1 MRTAIY
7 LAVIAVLIGCAAF
20 FASSETAFWS
30 ISRVKMRQMLKKDKK
45 KAEPVAKLKSK
56 PDNLLTLLLIGNNFV
71 NALASALATSIAIE
85 IAGSKGP
92 AAATLILTL
101 LMLAFG
107 EILPKTLA
115 SYTPEQT
122 AQRSALPLMFLCFV
136 FRPLI
141 AVFNVITSLV
151 VKLFSALQKKKDDAP
166 SITEDELKTLI
177 DVGNEEGTLET
188 GEKDMLFKIFEF
200 ADLRVRDIQ
209 KHRSL
214 VKYISEDSD
223 YKTTVKAFTD
233 SGFSRLPVYKD
244 DVETITG
251 LVHYK
256 DVLFFK
262 GARDSFTAGRIKR
275 KVLYIPE
282 TIPVVALLQRFR
294 TENQNFA
301 VVVGELGSNT
311 GIVTM
316 DDVLKAVFGRVTDE
330 YNTKTVPAEERIRI
344 TGNSEFLI
352 PGDMLITD
360 VNSIFRQNF
369 ESEDFDTIGGWLLE
383 QFGSLPE
390 TGEKLKKGN
399 LTFTV
404 EDQAARRIQTIR
416 LKFDSSNAFAARL
429 FASRKP
435 KTAL

>member
-1 MRTAIY
+1 MKTALY
-7 LAVIAVLIGCAAF
+7 LIVILFLILCSAF
-20 FASSETAFWS
+20 FSSSETAFWS
-30 ISRVKMRQMLKKDKK
+30 ISRVKLRQMLKKDKK

-56 PDNLLTLLLIGNNFV
+56 QGNLLTLLLIGNNFV
-71 NALASALATSIAIE
+71 NSLASALATSIAIE
-85 IAGSKGP
+85 IAGASGP
-92 AAATLILTL
+92 AVATLVLTI

-115 SYTPEQT
+115 AYTPEQT
-122 AQRSALPLMFLCFV
+122 AQRSALPLTFLCFIL
-136 FRPLI
+136 RPLI
-141 AVFNVITSLV
+141 AFFNVISTLIVKFFSL
-151 VKLFSALQKKKDDAP
+151 FQKNDAP
-166 SITEDELKTLI
+166 AITEEELRTLI
-177 DVGNEEGTLET
+177 DVGDEEGTLES
-188 GEKDMLFKIFEF
+188 GEKDMLFKIVEF
-200 ADLRVRDIQ
+200 SDLRVRDIQ
-209 KHRSL
+209 KHRSF
-214 VKYISEDSD
+214 VKMVSEDAD

-233 SGFSRLPVYKD
+233 SGFSRLPIYKD
-244 DVETITG
+244 EAETITG

-262 GARDSFTAGRIKR
+262 GSKNNFSAGQIKR

-294 TENQNFA
+294 LEKQNFA

-316 DDVLKAVFGRVTDE
+316 DDILKAVFGRITDE
-330 YNTKTVPAEERIRI
+330 YNTKTVPAEERIRL

-360 VNSIFRQNF
+360 VNNIFRLNL

-390 TGEKLKKGN
+390 SGEILKRGN
-399 LTFTV
+399 LIFTV
-404 EDQAARRIQTIR
+404 EDQSSRRIQTIK
-416 LKFDSSNAFAARL
+416 LKFDNSLASVARL
-429 FASRKP
+429 LVSGKP
-435 KTAL
+435 KAEK

>member
-7 LAVIAVLIGCAAF
+7 LVVIVILICCAAF

-30 ISRVKMRQMLKKDKK
+30 ISRVKLRQMLKKDRK

-56 PDNLLTLLLIGNNFV
+56 QDNLLTLLLIGNNFV

-92 AAATLILTL
+92 AAATVVLTI

-115 SYTPEQT
+115 SYTPELT
-122 AQRSALPLMFLCFV
+122 AQKSAPVLSFLCV
-136 FRPLI
+136 LFRPLI
-141 AVFNVITSLV
+141 AVFNVITRLV
-151 VKLFSALQKKKDDAP
+151 VKLFSLFQKDDSPA
-166 SITEDELKTLI
+166 ITEEELKTLI
-177 DVGNEEGTLET
+177 NVGNEEGTLES

-200 ADLRVRDIQ
+200 ADLRVRDVQ

-214 VKYISEDSD
+214 VKYIDDDAD
-223 YKTTVKAFTD
+223 YQSTVKAFTD
-233 SGFSRLPVYKD
+233 SGFSRFPVFKG

-256 DVLFFK
+256 DVLFYK
-262 GARDSFTAGRIKR
+262 GSKEEFTAGRIKR
-275 KVLYIPE
+275 KVLYVPE

-294 TENQNFA
+294 AEKQNFA

-316 DDVLKAVFGRVTDE
+316 DDVLKAVFGRITDE
-330 YNTKTVPAEERIRI
+330 YNTKSVPAEERIRLV
-344 TGNSEFLI
+344 GNSEFLI

-360 VNSIFRQNF
+360 VNSIFGQQL
-369 ESEDFDTIGGWLLE
+369 ESDDFDTIGGWLLE
-383 QFGSLPE
+383 QFGSLPD
-390 TGEKLKKGN
+390 TGEMLKTGN
-399 LTFTV
+399 LVFTV

-416 LKFDSSNAFAARL
+416 LRFANSGANVAKR
-429 FASRKP
+429 FAP
-435 KTAL
+435 KAYR

>member
-1 MRTAIY
+1 MKTVIY
-7 LAVIAVLIGCAAF
+7 LVVIAVLIGCAAF

-45 KAEPVAKLKSK
+45 KAEPVAKLKLK

-122 AQRSALPLMFLCFV
+122 AQRSALPLMFLCFI

-141 AVFNVITSLV
+141 AVFNVITKLV
-151 VKLFSALQKKKDDAP
+151 VKLFSSLQKKDDAP
-166 SITEDELKTLI
+166 SITEEELKTLI
-177 DVGNEEGTLET
+177 DVGNEEGTLES
-188 GEKDMLFKIFEF
+188 GEKDMLFKIVEF

-214 VKYISEDSD
+214 VKYISEDAD

-244 DVETITG
+244 NVETITG

-256 DVLFFK
+256 DVLFFT
-262 GARDSFTAGRIKR
+262 GVRESFTADRIKR
-275 KVLYIPE
+275 NVLYIPE
-282 TIPVVALLQRFR
+282 TISVVALLQRFR
-294 TENQNFA
+294 AENQNFA

-311 GIVTM
+311 GIVTV
-316 DDVLKAVFGRVTDE
+316 DDVLKAVFGHVTDE
-330 YNTKTVPAEERIRI
+330 YNTKSVPAEERVRV

-360 VNSIFRQNF
+360 VNSIFGQNF
-369 ESEDFDTIGGWLLE
+369 ESDDFDTIGGWLLE
-383 QFGSLPE
+383 QFGNLPE
-390 TGEKLKKGN
+390 TGEKLKRGKIV
-399 LTFTV
+399 FTV
-404 EDQAARRIQTIR
+404 EDQAARHIQMIR
-416 LKFDSSNAFAARL
+416 LKFDGSN
-429 FASRKP
+429 RKNL
-435 KTAL
+435 KAQTKV

>member
-7 LAVIAVLIGCAAF
+7 LAVIALLIGCAAF

-30 ISRVKMRQMLKKDKK
+30 ISRVKLRQMLKKDKK
-45 KAEPVAKLKSK
+45 KAAPVAKLKVK
-56 PDNLLTLLLIGNNFV
+56 QDNLLTLLLIGNNFV
-71 NALASALATSIAIE
+71 NALASALATSIAID
-85 IAGSKGP
+85 IAGSRGP
-92 AAATLILTL
+92 AAATVILTI

-115 SYTPEQT
+115 SYTPELT
-122 AQRSALPLMFLCFV
+122 AQKSAPALNFLCIL

-141 AVFNVITSLV
+141 AVFNVITTLV
-151 VKLFSALQKKKDDAP
+151 VKLFSLFQNNDTPA
-166 SITEDELKTLI
+166 ITEEELKTLI

-200 ADLRVRDIQ
+200 ADLRIRDIQ

-214 VKYISEDSD
+214 VKYITEDSD
-223 YKTTVKAFTD
+223 YRATVKAFTD

-256 DVLFFK
+256 DVLFYK
-262 GARDSFTAGRIKR
+262 GAKEKFTAGRIKR
-275 KVLYIPE
+275 KVLYVPE

-294 TENQNFA
+294 AEKQNFA

-316 DDVLKAVFGRVTDE
+316 DDVLKAVFGRITDE
-330 YNTKTVPAEERIRI
+330 YNTKSVPAEERIRL
-344 TGNSEFLI
+344 TGNSEFLV

-360 VNSIFRQNF
+360 VNSIFGQQL
-369 ESEDFDTIGGWLLE
+369 ESDDFDTIGGWLLE

-390 TGEKLKKGN
+390 TGEKLRKGN
-399 LTFTV
+399 LVFTV
-404 EDQAARRIQTIR
+404 EDQAARRIQMIR
-416 LKFDSSNAFAARL
+416 LKLDNSGVFTAKLLARKKTKAA
-429 FASRKP
+429 K
-435 KTAL
+435 

>member
-1 MRTAIY
+1 MKTALY
-7 LAVIAVLIGCAAF
+7 LATIVILIGCAAF

-45 KAEPVAKLKSK
+45 KATPVAKLKSK
-56 PDNLLTLLLIGNNFV
+56 QDNLLTLLLIGNNFV
-71 NALASALATSIAIE
+71 NALASALATSLAIE

-92 AAATLILTL
+92 AAATLVLTI

-115 SYTPEQT
+115 AYTPEQT
-122 AQRSALPLMFLCFV
+122 AQRSAVPLTVLCFI

-141 AVFNVITSLV
+141 AVFNVITSLI
-151 VKLFSALQKKKDDAP
+151 VKLFSHFQKNDSPA
-166 SITEDELKTLI
+166 ITEEELKTLI
-177 DVGNEEGTLET
+177 DVGNEEGTLES

-214 VKYISEDSD
+214 VKYVAEDAD

-244 DVETITG
+244 DVESITG

-262 GARDSFTAGRIKR
+262 GSKEKFSAGQIKR
-275 KVLYIPE
+275 KVLFVPE
-282 TIPVVALLQRFR
+282 TIPVVALLHRFR
-294 TENQNFA
+294 TEKQNFA
-301 VVVGELGSNT
+301 VVMGELGSYT

-316 DDVLKAVFGRVTDE
+316 DDILKAVFGRVTDE

-344 TGNSEFLI
+344 TGGSEFLI

-360 VNSIFRQNF
+360 VNSIFGQQL

-399 LTFTV
+399 LLFTV

-416 LKFDSSNAFAARL
+416 LKFNNSGVSVAKL
-429 FASRKP
+429 FPRG
-435 KTAL
+435 KTTSGK

>member
-7 LAVIAVLIGCAAF
+7 LAVIAVLIGFAAF

-30 ISRVKMRQMLKKDKK
+30 ISRVKMRQMIKKDKK
-45 KAEPVAKLKSK
+45 KAEPIAKLKSK
-56 PDNLLTLLLIGNNFV
+56 QNNLLTLLLIGNNFV

-122 AQRSALPLMFLCFV
+122 AQRSALPLMFLCFL
-136 FRPLI
+136 FNPLI
-141 AVFNVITSLV
+141 AVFNVITNLV
-151 VKLFSALQKKKDDAP
+151 IKLFSYFQKKDSTP
-166 SITEDELKTLI
+166 SITEEELKTLI
-177 DVGNEEGTLET
+177 NVGNEEGTLES

-200 ADLRVRDIQ
+200 SDLRVRDIQ

-214 VKYISEDSD
+214 VKYISEDAD

-233 SGFSRLPVYKD
+233 SGYSRLPVYKG

-262 GARDSFTAGRIKR
+262 GRRDTFTTDKIKR
-275 KVLYIPE
+275 TVLYIPE
-282 TIPVVALLQRFR
+282 TIPVVTLLQRFR
-294 TENQNFA
+294 AENQNFA

-316 DDVLKAVFGRVTDE
+316 DDVLKAVFGRITDE
-330 YNTKTVPAEERIRI
+330 YNTKTMPAEERIRI

-360 VNSIFRQNF
+360 VNNIFRQNF
-369 ESEDFDTIGGWLLE
+369 ESDDFDTIGGWLLE

-390 TGEKLKKGN
+390 TGEKLKKNN
-399 LTFTV
+399 LIFTV

-416 LKFDSSNAFAARL
+416 LRFDAKTNITAKRL
-429 FASRKP
+429 QSENKG
-435 KTAL
+435 KTT

>member
-1 MRTAIY
+1 MKTAIY

-85 IAGSKGP
+85 IAGSSGP

-141 AVFNVITSLV
+141 AVFNVITSLI
-151 VKLFSALQKKKDDAP
+151 VKLFSALQKKKNDAP
-166 SITEDELKTLI
+166 AITEEELKTLI
-177 DVGNEEGTLET
+177 NVGNEEGTLET

-214 VKYISEDSD
+214 VKYIPEDAD

-262 GARDSFTAGRIKR
+262 GARDTFTAGQIKR
-275 KVLYIPE
+275 NVLYIPE

-294 TENQNFA
+294 VEHQNFA

-316 DDVLKAVFGRVTDE
+316 DDILKAVFGRVTDE

-360 VNSIFRQNF
+360 VNSIFGQNL
-369 ESEDFDTIGGWLLE
+369 ESDDFDTIGGWLLE

-390 TGEKLKKGN
+390 TGEKLKRGN
-399 LTFTV
+399 LVFTV
-404 EDQAARRIQTIR
+404 EDQAARRIQMIR
-416 LKFDSSNAFAARL
+416 LKLQNGGNG
-429 FASRKP
+429 SRY
-435 KTAL
+435 

>member
-1 MRTAIY
+1 MKTAIY

-85 IAGSKGP
+85 IAGSSGP
-92 AAATLILTL
+92 AVATFVLTL

-122 AQRSALPLMFLCFV
+122 AQRSALPLTFLCLV

-141 AVFNVITSLV
+141 AVFNVITNLI
-151 VKLFSALQKKKDDAP
+151 VKLFKVFQKKDDTP
-166 SITEDELKTLI
+166 SITEEELKTLI
-177 DVGNEEGTLET
+177 NVGNEEGTLET

-214 VKYISEDSD
+214 VKYISEDAD
-223 YKTTVKAFTD
+223 YRTTVKAFTD

-262 GARDSFTAGRIKR
+262 GARDAFTAGQIKR
-275 KVLYIPE
+275 NVLYIPE

-294 TENQNFA
+294 VEHQNFA

-316 DDVLKAVFGRVTDE
+316 DDILKAVFGRVTDE
-330 YNTKTVPAEERIRI
+330 YNTKNVPAEERIRI
-344 TGNSEFLI
+344 TGKSEFLI

-360 VNSIFRQNF
+360 VNSIFGQHL
-369 ESEDFDTIGGWLLE
+369 ESDDFDTIGGWLLE
-383 QFGSLPE
+383 QFGSLPA
-390 TGEKLKKGN
+390 TGDKLKRGN
-399 LTFTV
+399 LVFTV
-404 EDQAARRIQTIR
+404 EDQAARRIQMIR
-416 LKFDSSNAFAARL
+416 LKL
-429 FASRKP
+429 
-435 KTAL
+435 